1 MDERALVLAFIFA
14 IFVLAGAVKGLIGL
28 GLPTIAMGLLAI
40 VMPPAPAAALLVVP
54 TFVTNVWQLAFGP
67 AFKPL
72 LGRLWPMLV
81 GICGGTWLGAGSLVS
96 DNGKATVLALG
107 VALMVYAILGLAS
120 IRFTVPARGE
130 SWLSGAIGVVTGLIS
145 AATGVFVIPSGPYL
159 QALGLEKD
167 DLVQALG
174 LTFTVA
180 TVALAVSLARAGVL
194 NSSFAIASGLALI
207 PALLGLAV
215 GQWLRARARPE
226 VFRMCFLIG
235 LLLLGAHLAVRG
247 LM

>member
-1 MDERALVLAFIFA
+1 MDEPVLFFGFIFA
-14 IFVLAGAVKGLIGL
+14 TFLLAGVVKGLIGL

-40 VMPPAPAAALLVVP
+40 VLQPAPAAALLVVP
-54 TFVTNVWQLAFGP
+54 SFVTNVWQLAFGP

-72 LGRLWPMLV
+72 LWRLWPMLF
-81 GICGGTWLGAGSLVS
+81 GICVGTWLGAGTLASE
-96 DNGKATVLALG
+96 NGKTAILALG
-107 VALMVYAILGLAS
+107 VALMVYAILGLS
-120 IRFTVPARGE
+120 SVRFTVPARGE
-130 SWLSGAIGVVTGLIS
+130 RWLSGAVGVATGLIS

-159 QALGLEKD
+159 QALALEKD

-180 TVALAVSLARAGVL
+180 TVALAVTLARDGVL
-194 NSSFAIASGLALI
+194 NGPFALASGLALI
-207 PALLGLAV
+207 PALLGMAM
-215 GQWLRARARPE
+215 GQWLRARVRPE
-226 VFRMCFLIG
+226 VFQLCFFAG